1 MKVMLP
7 KLMLGLGVTGAA
19 SVVLVFV
26 AGACSSKPASSGGN
40 EDASED
46 AGGPG
51 PCPQLAFPSTCPTPP
66 PSWQNDVKPLI
77 VEYCDQ
83 CHAPGGQAAGQV
95 TLGTYSDVAANR
107 TRCWQQIETC
117 LMPNPDGS
125 PPPLAYPTP
134 AERQTMVTWM
144 DVCNAPDN

>member
-1 MKVMLP
+1 MVTG
-7 KLMLGLGVTGAA
+7 KLLLGLGFTGAA
-19 SVVLVFV
+19 SALLVLV
-26 AGACSSKPASSGGN
+26 AGACSSKPASSAGSDEGG
-40 EDASED
+40 ED

-51 PCPQLAFPSTCPTPP
+51 PCPQLDFPTTCPDPA
-66 PSWQNDVKPLI
+66 PSWKGEVKGLV

-83 CHAPGGQAAGQV
+83 CHGPGGQAQAQV
-95 TLGTYSDVAANR
+95 DLSTYASVAANR

-125 PPPLAYPTP
+125 PPPFAYPTP
-134 AERQTMVTWM
+134 AQRQTMVTWM